1 MTKLES
7 VQAMKSD
14 KQAAISNFLVS
25 KSSNKA
31 TSPHSIAGAHRS
43 GVKVGHGLVVIDSDE
58 EGTGLLS
65 SSSRKDNSCAN
76 LVPNIVVSFLIY

>member
-7 VQAMKSD
+7 VQATKSD

-25 KSSNKA
+25 KLSNKA
-31 TSPHSIAGAHRS
+31 TSSHSIAGAHRS
-43 GVKVGHGLVVIDSDE
+43 GVKVGHGLVVIESDE
-58 EGTGLLS
+58 EGMGLLS